1 MTIVDGRDKPGHD
14 RTTLCHN
21 LHLAGRYEK
30 KREAPYFTPSFFC
43 RLDDEVV
50 YWKMSFL
57 SG

>member
-1 MTIVDGRDKPGHD
+1 MAGTSPAMTERLFVISPPCGE
-14 RTTLCHN
+14 
-21 LHLAGRYEK
+21 YEK